1 MFGLKY
7 WDTVQNE
14 MTILTDM
21 LFTICVNEMQF
32 NSNRYSNQSCVVLY
46 GYIFN
51 LKSRLIEVWGISG
64 EVIHLYILVRD
75 SSKSTLPV

>member
-1 MFGLKY
+1 MIINIIKLSNPEKNIFGLNY

-32 NSNRYSNQSCVVLY
+32 NSNRY
-46 GYIFN
+46 
-51 LKSRLIEVWGISG
+51 
-64 EVIHLYILVRD
+64 
-75 SSKSTLPV
+75 

>member
-1 MFGLKY
+1 MKEQAFQNKSMVYDNKYDFFFNYQILKKNMFGLNY

-32 NSNRYSNQSCVVLY
+32 NSNRY
-46 GYIFN
+46 
-51 LKSRLIEVWGISG
+51 
-64 EVIHLYILVRD
+64 
-75 SSKSTLPV
+75 